1 VVRLLQIFRPSRG
14 FEQRLVKP
22 AMLLRGGVGRKLRGR
37 YDTWATV
44 TRPRFSK
51 PRTGRHNFS
60 NPVRGDIF
68 VENVEQKEIS

>member
-44 TRPRFSK
+44 TRRWFFQAPDGL
-51 PRTGRHNFS
+51 T
-60 NPVRGDIF
+60 
-68 VENVEQKEIS
+68 